1 MAFTYDA
8 GLRIRPPEP
17 MPDCLAG
24 ESSQDYFSRA
34 LTQCSIESATT
45 SENSSGDSAPTPFN
59 LGQIQAD
66 VARNTADIDTLETQV
81 GDLETS
87 VTALQGVVAAGSA
100 TYASGATTVTAV
112 LPSDGGW
119 RVVVTPV
126 NQTLDGLYITVS
138 SSSFTATFT
147 AAGAAGLLHWLAY
160 KVS

>member
-24 ESSQDYFSRA
+24 ESPQDYFARVLS
-34 LTQCSIESATT
+34 QCSLESAT
-45 SENSSGDSAPTPFN
+45 SAENNSGDSAPTPFN
-59 LGQIQAD
+59 IGQIQAD
-66 VARNTADIDTLETQV
+66 VARNAADIDTLETQV
-81 GDLETS
+81 GELETS
-87 VTALQGVVAAGSA
+87 VEALQGVVAAGSA
-100 TYASGATTVTAV
+100 AYASGATTLTVA

-126 NQTLDGLYITVS
+126 NQTLAGLYITVS
-138 SSSFTATFT
+138 SSSFTATFG
-147 AAGAAGLLHWLAY
+147 AAGAAGVLHWMAY